1 MAKLFDEMFADDF
14 EKLWA
19 AENAMYIPSYD
30 VEMKYVMGETLNDE
44 RVVDGLMEEIE
55 RGDYNG

>member
-1 MAKLFDEMFADDF
+1 MAKLFDEMFADEF

-44 RVVDGLMEEIE
+44 RVVDDLMKEIE
-55 RGDYNG
+55 KD